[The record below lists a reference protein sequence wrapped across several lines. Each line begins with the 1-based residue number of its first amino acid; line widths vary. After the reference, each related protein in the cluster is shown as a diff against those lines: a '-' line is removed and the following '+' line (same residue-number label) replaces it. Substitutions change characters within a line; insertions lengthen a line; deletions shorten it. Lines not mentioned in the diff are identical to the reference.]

1 MKYCN
6 NCGVI
11 LEDDMLICPLCGA
24 GAGTN
29 SEKQGTVDNNKKII
43 AAPAESLTR
52 QQKKLVWEIVSL
64 VLISPIVA
72 ALLINLIINKTV
84 SWSEY
89 PVAVCLTIFA
99 YVSFFAFWS
108 GSSTARMLG
117 GFITSAVL
125 MLLLDALTCG
135 LSWAAPIAIPVLL
148 TASGIAAVL
157 LSIIRHSVSKGV
169 NLIAYTFI
177 GGAILCMAIE
187 AILSLYHTGN
197 IHLEWSLIVC
207 LCVLLVAIALL
218 FLHFRLKKGRSLEK
232 TFHR

>member
-11 LEDDMLICPLCGA
+11 LEDDMQICPLCGNE
-24 GAGTN
+24 AGTGD
-29 SEKQGTVDNNKKII
+29 SRKIVERP
-43 AAPAESLTR
+43 AATLTR

-64 VLISPIVA
+64 VLISSIVA
-72 ALLINLIINKTV
+72 ALLINLIINKTI

-89 PVAVCLTIFA
+89 PVAVCLTIFS
-99 YVSFFAFWS
+99 YISFFAFWS

-125 MLLLDALTCG
+125 LLLLDAFTGG
-135 LSWAAPIAIPVLL
+135 LNWSATIAIPVLL
-148 TASGIAAVL
+148 VASLIAAIL
-157 LSIIRHSVSKGV
+157 LSIIRHTLSKGV

-177 GGAILCMAIE
+177 GGAVLCVAID
-187 AILSLYHTGN
+187 AILSFYHIGKLR
-197 IHLEWSLIVC
+197 LEWSIIVC

>member
-11 LEDDMLICPLCGA
+11 LEDDMQICPLCGYE
-24 GAGTN
+24 AGTN
-29 SEKQGTVDNNKKII
+29 SASPEPAVTQP
-43 AAPAESLTR
+43 AATLTR

-64 VLISPIVA
+64 VLISSIIA
-72 ALLINLIINKTV
+72 ALLINLIVNKTI

-89 PVAVCLTIFA
+89 PVAVCLTIFC

-108 GSSTARMLG
+108 GSSAARMLG

-125 MLLLDALTCG
+125 LLLLDAFTGG
-135 LSWAAPIAIPVLL
+135 LSWAATIAIPVLL
-148 TASGIAAVL
+148 VASLITAIF
-157 LSIIRHSVSKGV
+157 LSITRHTVSKGV
-169 NLIAYTFI
+169 NLIAYAFI
-177 GGAILCMAIE
+177 GSAVLCVAIE
-187 AILSLYHTGN
+187 GILSFYHTRT
-197 IHLEWSLIVC
+197 IRLEWSLIVC